1 MLDFNK
7 RRTVKILGATPLLTI
22 PMVGSAASEGL
33 SSKRS
38 LAEKSFPRAASRR
51 GLPLD
56 IQIIYTQA
64 VPDNN
69 VLFRNNTD
77 EELVVSKF
85 IPGHVYFAN
94 QMIDLNMVVGNS
106 ELRLAPEQSIAL
118 SYDVLSYDVLSYEL
132 VTASNTITTEYVWA
146 DQAIDSLSHET
157 SIITLGAFIAGT
169 HAVVYAN
176 SSQNLPS

>member
-118 SYDVLSYDVLSYEL
+118 SYDVLSYEL
-132 VTASNTITTEYVWA
+132 IAASNTITTEYVWA